1 MAIFRA
7 LWLLLPALW
16 CAPALA
22 DTPYQPLLIN
32 SLERYTPH
40 RFQLDDAAW
49 RWLGEKQTLNVAVWR
64 PSIPPLDLF
73 TDEGRYEGIT
83 ADYVLLISQYLGLRA
98 NVHEYPSR
106 EAAIAALNGGAADLV
121 VDPAG
126 KMFPLDSALVLS
138 ERLTS
143 DNPVLV
149 RPRANGIAAF
159 RYQEGMQLAVS
170 QWYLDYSWLEKRF
183 PHARIVRFESDDAA
197 LASVAF
203 GDSDFYIGSLV
214 TTTYLIDRNYSP
226 YLEVQESYPE
236 RDTGSRLVLRK
247 DQTLL
252 LDSINRALAAIPDTQ
267 HQVILQQWGERADLW
282 RVRKKIVFSAPE
294 KKWLAAHPSVNV
306 SINEFYAPFTMV
318 DAGGNF
324 YGITADVLR
333 LIQLRTGLR
342 FQPVPVGAVD
352 DMLKQI
358 AEGDAAFIGAISESG
373 ERGKSLLFSRPY
385 FHSPFVLVVQ
395 AGREKGRLPAAG
407 ERVAL
412 VKGNALQRELLALYP
427 GIEILD
433 APNANLAMQ
442 WVSEGKADAAVN
454 NLFGATYMIDHYFKD
469 RLRIAG
475 RVGKEMAAIR
485 FAVGRDQPELL
496 SILNKALESIS
507 PNNMSGI
514 LSKWQT
520 RPDVQLNTWQLYRT
534 QFWLVAGGAA
544 ALVLSSLLWIFY
556 LRREVAARRQAQ
568 KSLQSQLKFN
578 ETLLNSVP
586 IPLYVVDRHGE
597 LVMSNP
603 AWRDFFRGEARDT
616 WLRGPRS
623 GESPLHEAWK
633 AAARLL
639 TSKEDHNKNDARTVE
654 VFDGERRRTVVHYAV
669 TYARPDAHAE
679 GLICAWMDITEHE
692 ALAKALFEARE
703 NAEQANRAKSTFLAT
718 MSHEI
723 RTPVSAI
730 IGLLELAVQ
739 TSGKANDTEDPVRVA
754 WESARSLMGVIGDIL
769 DMARIESGR
778 LELSPEWLRTTD
790 LLPPVVRVFEGLARQ
805 KSLRLRSALPAV
817 LPYEVFVDPLRIRQV
832 ISNLVSNAVK
842 FTEQGGIDIDLDLT
856 ALPDGRA
863 RLNISVQDSGRGID
877 EAAQRDIFDPWVQA
891 QNGSVT
897 GGSGLGLAICA
908 QLVNMMGGEI
918 SMVSRPGQGTK
929 VSFSIP
935 VEQHCERPVVAPP
948 AAPEPIGHQVALH
961 ILIVDDHPANRLLL
975 RRQLTH
981 LGHQVTEA
989 QDGEQGW
996 ALWRQQQFELVITDC
1011 SMPGMDGLALTRLIR
1026 ERQTRPTLIMGLTAN
1041 AWPEERSRCQEAG
1054 MDDCLF
1060 KPLQLQQLQTMLAEA
1075 AQRLH
1080 PQPLPAETGGD
1091 IALEALVNYDGLRA
1105 LTQHDDSLMRELL
1118 SATLGSNR
1126 ADLQAA
1132 RERLEQED
1140 WPELKKCIHRISGA
1154 VQIVG
1159 AQQAAECCINL
1170 ERLCQQTPPEPMAIR
1185 LGWQATLLTLEALNQ
1200 AIDGWLA
1207 AHPADQSTSA

>member
-1 MAIFRA
+1 MNPIIR
-7 LWLLLPALW
+7 LLLLLLTLFAVPVS
-16 CAPALA
+16 A
-22 DTPYQPLLIN
+22 DIPYQPLLIN
-32 SLERYTPH
+32 SRESYTPA
-40 RFQLDDAAW
+40 RFQLDDSVW
-49 RWLGEKQTLNVAVWR
+49 RWLGQKQAINVAVWR
-64 PSIPPLDLF
+64 PSIPPLDMF
-73 TDEGRYEGIT
+73 TEEGRYEGIT

-98 NVHEYPSR
+98 NVHQYPNR
-106 EAAIAALNGGAADLV
+106 EAAIAALNSSAADLV
-121 VDPAG
+121 VDPSG
-126 KMFPLDSALVLS
+126 KMFPLDSALTLS
-138 ERLTS
+138 DRLTS

-149 RPRANGIAAF
+149 HSRRADNATF
-159 RYQEGMQLAVS
+159 QYEEGMRLAVS
-170 QWYLDYSWLEKRF
+170 RWYLDYAWLEQRF

-214 TTTYLIDRNYSP
+214 TTTYLLDRNYSS

-236 RDTGSRLVLRK
+236 RDTGSRFVLRK
-247 DQTLL
+247 DQKIL
-252 LDSINRALAAIPDTQ
+252 LDSVNQALAAIPDAQ

-282 RVRKKIVFSAPE
+282 RVRKKISFSGQE
-294 KKWLAAHPSVNV
+294 QKWLAENPSVKV
-306 SINEFYAPFTMV
+306 SVNEFYAPFTMV
-318 DAGGNF
+318 DAGGHF
-324 YGITADVLR
+324 YGVTADVLR

-342 FQPVPVGAVD
+342 FQPVPVGAVG
-352 DMLKQI
+352 DMLEQI
-358 AEGDAAFIGAISESG
+358 TEGDAAFVGAISESG
-373 ERGKSLLFSRPY
+373 ERGKSMLFSRPY
-385 FHSPFVLVVQ
+385 FSSPFVLVVKT
-395 AGREKGRLPAAG
+395 GREKGRPLAAG

-412 VKGNALQRELLALYP
+412 VKGNALQRELQAQYP
-427 GIEILD
+427 GIEILE

-442 WVSEGKADAAVN
+442 WVDEGKADAAVN
-454 NLFGATYMIDHYFKD
+454 NLFGATYMIDHYFKGS
-469 RLRIAG
+469 LQVAG
-475 RVGKEMAAIR
+475 QIGKEVASIR

-496 SILNKALESIS
+496 SILNKSLESIS

-514 LSKWQT
+514 LTKWQT
-520 RPDVQLNTWQLYRT
+520 RPDVQLNTWELYRT
-534 QFWLVAGGAA
+534 QFWLLAGGGAT
-544 ALVLSSLLWIFY
+544 LVLSSLLWIFY
-556 LRREVAARRQAQ
+556 LRREVGARRRAQ
-568 KSLQSQLKFN
+568 QSLQSQLRFN

-586 IPLYVVDRHGE
+586 IPLYVVDSHGE

-603 AWRDFFRGEARDT
+603 AWRDFFRGEEPDC
-616 WLRGPRS
+616 WLRGPRH
-623 GESPLHEAWK
+623 GESPLHDAWQQ
-633 AAARLL
+633 ATGLL
-639 TSKEDHNKNDARTVE
+639 TNKASHNRSDTRTVE
-654 VFDGERRRTVVHYAV
+654 IFDGERQRTVVHYAV
-669 TYARPDAHAE
+669 TYARPDSHTE

-739 TSGKANDTEDPVRVA
+739 TSGKANDSEDPIRVA

-778 LELSPEWLRTTD
+778 LELSPEWLRTTE

-805 KSLRLRSALPAV
+805 KSLRLRSSLPTT
-817 LPYEVFVDPLRIRQV
+817 LPYEIFVDPLRIRQV

-842 FTEQGGIDIDLDLT
+842 FTEQGGVDIDLDIT

-863 RLNISVQDSGRGID
+863 RLNIRVQDSGRGID
-877 EAAQRDIFDPWVQA
+877 DAAQRDIFDPWVQA

-918 SMVSRPGQGTK
+918 SMVSRPGQGTN

-935 VEQHCERPVVAPP
+935 VEQHNDRPV
-948 AAPEPIGHQVALH
+948 AAPLTVPEPVGKHLELC

-996 ALWRQQQFELVITDC
+996 ALWRQQRFELVITDC

-1026 ERQTRPTLIMGLTAN
+1026 QHQTQPTIIMGLTAN

-1060 KPLQLQQLQTMLAEA
+1060 KPLQLQQLQAMLADA

-1080 PQPLPAETGGD
+1080 PQQAEEEAASD
-1091 IALEALVNYDGLRA
+1091 VALEALVNYQGLRT
-1105 LTQHDDSLMRELL
+1105 LTQHDDQLMRELL
-1118 SATLGSNR
+1118 SATLSSNR

-1154 VQIVG
+1154 AQIIG
-1159 AQQAAECCINL
+1159 AQRAAECCINL
-1170 ERLCQQTPPEPMAIR
+1170 ERLCQQPQPEPREIR
-1185 LGWQATLLTLEALNQ
+1185 LGWRVTLLCVEELNQ

-1207 AHPADQSTSA
+1207 AG

>member
-1 MAIFRA
+1 MNPLVRFF
-7 LWLLLPALW
+7 LLLLALVTP
-16 CAPALA
+16 PALA
-22 DTPYQPLLIN
+22 DIPYQPLLIN
-32 SLERYTPH
+32 SRESYTPN
-40 RFQLDDAAW
+40 RFELDDPAW
-49 RWLGEKQTLNVAVWR
+49 RWLGQKQVINVAVWR
-64 PSIPPLDLF
+64 PSIPPLDMF
-73 TDEGRYEGIT
+73 TEEGRYEGIT
-83 ADYVLLISQYLGLRA
+83 ADYVLLISQYLGLRV

-106 EAAIAALNGGAADLV
+106 EAAIAALNSGAADLV
-121 VDPAG
+121 VDPTG
-126 KMFPLDSALVLS
+126 KMFPLDSALVMS

-149 RPRANGIAAF
+149 HPLRAGNSPF
-159 RYQEGMQLAVS
+159 QYEEGMQLAVS
-170 QWYLDYSWLEKRF
+170 QWYLDYAWLEKRF

-214 TTTYLIDRNYSP
+214 ATTYLLDRNYSS

-247 DQTLL
+247 DQAMLL
-252 LDSINRALAAIPDTQ
+252 SSINRALAAIPDTQ

-282 RVRKKIVFSAPE
+282 RVRKKIAFNGRE
-294 KKWLAAHPSVNV
+294 QKWLAANPIVKVSVNK
-306 SINEFYAPFTMV
+306 FYAPFTTV
-318 DAGGNF
+318 DAKGNF
-324 YGITADVLR
+324 YGVTADVLR

-342 FQPVPVGAVD
+342 FQPVPAGAVD
-352 DMLKQI
+352 DMLEHI
-358 AEGDAAFIGAISESG
+358 AEDDAAFVGAISESG
-373 ERGKSLLFSRPY
+373 ERGKNMLCSRPY
-385 FHSPFVLVVQ
+385 FSSPFVLVV
-395 AGREKGRLPAAG
+395 KAG
-407 ERVAL
+407 EDTGRPPTAGTRVAL
-412 VKGNALQRELLALYP
+412 VKGNALQRELQAQFP

-442 WVSEGKADAAVN
+442 WVDEGKADAAVN
-454 NLFGATYMIDHYFKD
+454 NLFGATYMIDHYFKG
-469 RLRIAG
+469 RLQVAG

-496 SILNKALESIS
+496 SILNKSLESIS

-514 LSKWQT
+514 LTKWQT
-520 RPDVQLNTWQLYRT
+520 RPDVQLNTWELYRT
-534 QFWLVAGGAA
+534 QFWLVGGGAA

-556 LRREVAARRQAQ
+556 LRREVAARRKAQ
-568 KSLQSQLKFN
+568 QSLQSQLKFN

-603 AWRDFFRGEARDT
+603 GWRDFFRGDSPER
-616 WLRGPRS
+616 WLRGPRH

-639 TSKEDHNKNDARTVE
+639 TNKAHHNRSDTRTVE
-654 VFDGERRRTVVHYAV
+654 IFDGERQRTVVHYAV
-669 TYARPDAHAE
+669 TYARPDSHAE

-739 TSGKANDTEDPVRVA
+739 TSGKANDAEDPVRVA

-778 LELSPEWLRTTD
+778 LELSPEWLRTTE

-805 KSLRLRSALPAV
+805 KSLRLRSSLPAV
-817 LPYEVFVDPLRIRQV
+817 LPYEIFVDPLRIRQV

-918 SMVSRPGQGTK
+918 SMVSRPGQGTT

-935 VEQHCERPVVAPP
+935 VEQHNERPVTATQ
-948 AAPEPIGHQVALH
+948 ASPEPVGCHVELR

-996 ALWRQQQFELVITDC
+996 ALWRQERFELVITDC

-1026 ERQTRPTLIMGLTAN
+1026 EHQTHPTIVMGLTAN

-1060 KPLQLQQLQTMLAEA
+1060 KPLQLQQLQAMLADA

-1080 PQPLPAETGGD
+1080 PQQAEVETERGV
-1091 IALEALVNYDGLRA
+1091 ALEALVNYEGLRA
-1105 LTQHDDSLMRELL
+1105 LAQQDDQLMRELL
-1118 SATLGSNR
+1118 NATLGSNLT
-1126 ADLQAA
+1126 DLQAA
-1132 RERLEQED
+1132 RECLDQEEWLE
-1140 WPELKKCIHRISGA
+1140 LAKCIHRISGA
-1154 VQIVG
+1154 AQIVG
-1159 AQQAAECCINL
+1159 AQQAAQCCMNL

-1185 LGWQATLLTLEALNQ
+1185 LGWQATLLCVEELNQ

-1207 AHPADQSTSA
+1207 AR